1 MDDRLGRRLG
11 PKFDDYCFPMDDRLG
26 SRLRLTFDDD
36 SDPTWMT
43 TVFRWMPVIDCAAD
57 WAADSDPRLPVG
69 PYFDDYCFPMDDRL
83 GR

>member
-26 SRLRLTFDDD
+26 SRLRPSMMTRR
-36 SDPTWMT
+36 DPTSMT
-43 TVFRWMPVIDCAAD
+43 TVFRWMPVIDLAAD
-57 WAADSDPRLPVG
+57 WAADSGPRLG
-69 PYFDDYCFPMDDRL
+69 PDFDDYCLPMDDRL